1 LLSEFVGLENI
12 SGLSIY
18 DFSDRFS
25 IPELHNKL
33 VNIRDELG
41 QDKLSSHARSLLK
54 EIAGGSKQM
63 QVRKMRA
70 DPFYFF
76 CRTKLYFGCNNLP
89 SIKMYDTAFIE
100 RWVILTLVNRY
111 PDNQDFVKTITS
123 PEELSGL
130 LNKALAALIRLREQ
144 KMFSKGKTQSVQN
157 LTDMFQKA
165 VIPDKRVLSPEVLT
179 AMPGAKDAVT
189 VKGKN
194 TGVGITAMPGVPVKA
209 TEPVKTAEPVKAT
222 EPVKAA
228 EPPVVAPVTVAS
240 VVKAEE
246 SVKTAE
252 PPKVEEVVKIDEPEE
267 HIVAEHVEE
276 PAKKLSKKQL
286 KKLAKQKAEKVA
298 ELDDWWKSRVQH
310 KKPEVSK

>member
-1 LLSEFVGLENI
+1 MVLNENMLVSKEDVSIDTRTLIPRDTYRSRI
-12 SGLSIY
+12 SPYISM
-18 DFSDRFS
+18 FK
-25 IPELHNKL
+25 ELIRKGNGTTEIKL
-33 VNIRDELG
+33 RNIREFLG
-41 QDKLSSHARSLLK
+41 SDFKWKKEYTIYMMLKDILLEFGICTEVRHYYGFNVVMTFAGDNEKIIDSTDIAR
-54 EIAGGSKQM
+54 
-63 QVRKMRA
+63 
-70 DPFYFF
+70 
-76 CRTKLYFGCNNLP
+76 
-89 SIKMYDTAFIE
+89 E
-100 RWVILTLVNRY
+100 RR
-111 PDNQDFVKTITS
+111 
-123 PEELSGL
+123 
-130 LNKALAALIRLREQ
+130 Q
-144 KMFSKGKTQSVQN
+144 KMAENAGFKEYRDY
-157 LTDMFQKA
+157 L
-165 VIPDKRVLSPEVLT
+165 
-179 AMPGAKDAVT
+179 
-189 VKGKN
+189 KN